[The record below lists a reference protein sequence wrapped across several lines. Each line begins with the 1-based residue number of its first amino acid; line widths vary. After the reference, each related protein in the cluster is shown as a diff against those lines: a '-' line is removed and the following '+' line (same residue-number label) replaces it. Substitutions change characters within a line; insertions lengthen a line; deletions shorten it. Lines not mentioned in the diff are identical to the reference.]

1 MMFVLIILI
10 NKSPVEVAPSQIPA
24 MQCLSIALALYAMI
38 HVSVRGGACM
48 NPAIGLVGNIYSAT
62 QLNGHDGDHGHA
74 SYWWAYVFGPWV
86 GGAIAGVAANV
97 HI

>member
-1 MMFVLIILI
+1 
-10 NKSPVEVAPSQIPA
+10 

-38 HVSVRGGACM
+38 HVSIRGGACM
-48 NPAIGLVGNIYSAT
+48 NPAVGLVGNIYAAS

-74 SYWWAYVFGPWV
+74 AYWWAYVFGPWV

-97 HI
+97 HIQCVEQMVAKNLKGGLLDNN